1 MSDAIDDHF
10 VAQVR
15 SWADEPRSVLDFA
28 DPQGRHLDPSRLL
41 ALLEAQVQS
50 RHLDF
55 AARWMHGQGEG
66 FYTIGSAGHES
77 NAAVAAALRVT
88 DPALLHYRSGAF
100 YAARAQQHAG
110 STPVI
115 DVLASL
121 ASSIDDPISHGR
133 HKVFG
138 HPDLSIIPQTS
149 TIGSHLP
156 RAVGLAFMLPRA
168 HQLGADVP
176 WPADSVV
183 VTSFGDASVNHSTT
197 TGALN
202 SASYITHRGLPLP
215 LLMVCEDNG
224 IGISTPTP
232 AGWIEA
238 ALSGRPGIEYVPLD
252 GTRPAEALTVLDDVV
267 AGIRA
272 TRRPALVHLRTV
284 RFMGHAGSD
293 VESAYRPA
301 RQITADRARDPILAT
316 AATLVAGGVLR
327 PSDVLGWYEA
337 TREFVMAEAKLMCGP
352 RRLESAEEVM
362 SPLTV
367 RRSRSVRLSASA
379 SAADERRHE
388 VFRGRLPEHH
398 EPLTLAG
405 AINATLFDLMA
416 SRPHLVVFG
425 EDVAVKGGVYGVTR
439 GLYREFGPRRVFDS
453 ILDEQTIL
461 GTGLGAGL
469 AGLLPIAEI
478 QYLAYL
484 HNAEDQLRGEG
495 ASLAFFSDG
504 QFANPMVVRIPGL
517 AYQRGFGGHFHN
529 DDSVA
534 VLRDIPGLIVACP
547 GHPSSASELLRTCV
561 ALAEE
566 EGRVCVF
573 LEPIAQ
579 YHQRDL
585 TDGDGMWLTHYVE
598 PALDLRR
605 EVFGVTASYGD
616 GTDLLL
622 VTFGNGVR
630 LSMEAAMVLEAEG
643 IGCTVLDLRWLAPLP
658 VDDLLEQVEAH
669 RRVLV
674 VDETRRSGGVAE
686 SVLAVLADAG
696 FDGTVRRVT
705 SEDSYVPLGPA
716 ADHVLLSATD
726 VVVAGRAMVRP
737 GR

>member
-1 MSDAIDDHF
+1 MSEAIDDHF
-10 VAQVR
+10 VARVS
-15 SWADEPRSVLDFA
+15 SWADEPRTVLEFA
-28 DPQGRHLDPSRLL
+28 DPRGQHLDPSRLL

-55 AARWMHGQGEG
+55 AARWLHGQGEG

-100 YAARAQQHAG
+100 YAARAQQHEG
-110 STPVI
+110 STAVV

-168 HQLGADVP
+168 HQLGAEAP

-202 SASYITHRGLPLP
+202 SASYIAHRGLPLP

-224 IGISTPTP
+224 MGISTPTP
-232 AGWIEA
+232 AGWVEA
-238 ALSGRPGIEYVPLD
+238 ALSGRPGIEYVQID
-252 GTRPAEALTVLDDVV
+252 GTRPAEALTVLDDLV
-267 AGIRA
+267 ADIRA
-272 TRRPALVHLRTV
+272 TRRPAVVHLRTV
-284 RFMGHAGSD
+284 RYMGHAGSD
-293 VESAYRPA
+293 VESAYRTA
-301 RQITADRARDPILAT
+301 HQIAADHARDPVLAT
-316 AATLVAGGVLR
+316 AATLVACGVLR

-337 TREFVMAEAKLMCGP
+337 TREFVMAEAKLMCAP

-367 RRSRSVRLSASA
+367 RRSRSVRLSASV

-416 SRPHLVVFG
+416 SRPHAVVFG

-461 GTGLGAGL
+461 GTALGAGL
-469 AGLLPIAEI
+469 AGLFPIAEI
-478 QYLAYL
+478 QYLAYA

-529 DDSVA
+529 DHSIA

-585 TDGDGMWLTHYVE
+585 TEGDGMWLTHYVE

-658 VDDLLEQVEAH
+658 EADLLEQVRAY

-686 SVLAVLADAG
+686 SVLGVLADAG
-696 FDGTVRRVT
+696 YDGVVRRVT

-716 ADHVLLSATD
+716 AEHVLLSADD
-726 VVVAGRAMVRP
+726 VVVVGRAMVHP